1 MKHTLK
7 LLALAAVAAAS
18 LLIPHHAAR
27 AQGSLMVNPKRVTL
41 DARNRNGNITLFN
54 SGDDSASYVISLLH
68 YAMREDGSFYEIPDS
83 IHTYA
88 ATYCDS
94 VIRYFPLEVMLPPHE
109 SQAIHVRFMKPMD
122 MKPGEYR
129 SHMYFRAIE
138 KAVAIEQKAVDTSQ
152 HTISLSLH
160 PIFGISIPIIV
171 RYNTSPDTVTLDSG
185 FVSPVDTGGNGT
197 VTALLNRRGDESCY
211 GSLRVL
217 FKDKGGDEKEVG
229 IVKGIAVYVPLAARR
244 VEVAYKMPKGVDPAS
259 GTFRLEYQT
268 LTDNPHEQ
276 VLATA
281 DLARK

>member
-7 LLALAAVAAAS
+7 LLALAAVAAAA
-18 LLIPHHAAR
+18 LLGIPHAAR
-27 AQGSLMVNPKRVTL
+27 AQGSLMVNPKRITL
-41 DARNRNGNITLFN
+41 DERDRNGNITLFN

-68 YAMREDGSFYEIPDS
+68 YAMREDGSFYQIPDS

-94 VIRYFPLEVMLPPHE
+94 VIRYFPLEVTLPPHE

-122 MKPGEYR
+122 MQPGEYR

-152 HTISLSLH
+152 HTISLSLR

-171 RYNTSPDTVTLDSG
+171 RYKTTPAVVTMDSG
-185 FVSPVDTGGNGT
+185 YVSAVDTGGNGT
-197 VTALLNRRGDESCY
+197 VTALLNRSGNESCY
-211 GSLRVL
+211 GTLRVL
-217 FKDKGGDEKEVG
+217 FKDKSGTETQVG
-229 IVKGIAVYVPLAARR
+229 IVKGIAVYVPLPTRR
-244 VEVAYKMPKGVDPAS
+244 VSVAFKMPKGVDPS
-259 GTFRLEYQT
+259 TGTFRLEYQT

-276 VLATA
+276 VLASA